1 MKRVILTGATGFI
14 GQHAISELLENNYE
28 VHALYNNTKTVNEK
42 NVSYHQIDLLDPSQQ
57 ELIIRKIKPTHLLHF
72 AWYAIPGTYWTS
84 LENFQWVQASL
95 ELVKVFNKYGGER
108 AVFAGTCAEYDWSY
122 GYCSESITPTHPS
135 TLYGTCKNSLQEMLA
150 YFSKQTGLSSAWGRI
165 FYTYGPCEARSR
177 LIPSIISS
185 LLLNQPAHCSHGLQ
199 IKDFLYVQDV
209 ASAFVAI
216 LNSSVEGPINI
227 ASGQPVSLQ
236 QVVYSIADK
245 LERRDMVR
253 LGTIPALDN
262 EPPLL
267 VADVRRLTNEVGWK
281 PEFNLD
287 SGLNQTIQ
295 WWEDNL
301 GISACDK

>member
-72 AWYAIPGTYWTS
+72 AWYAVPGTYWTS

-150 YFSKQTGLSSAWGRI
+150 YFSKQAKLSRVS
-165 FYTYGPCEARSR
+165 FM
-177 LIPSIISS
+177 IS
-185 LLLNQPAHCSHGLQ
+185 
-199 IKDFLYVQDV
+199 Y
-209 ASAFVAI
+209 
-216 LNSSVEGPINI
+216 
-227 ASGQPVSLQ
+227 
-236 QVVYSIADK
+236 
-245 LERRDMVR
+245 
-253 LGTIPALDN
+253 AL
-262 EPPLL
+262 
-267 VADVRRLTNEVGWK
+267 
-281 PEFNLD
+281 
-287 SGLNQTIQ
+287 S
-295 WWEDNL
+295 
-301 GISACDK
+301 